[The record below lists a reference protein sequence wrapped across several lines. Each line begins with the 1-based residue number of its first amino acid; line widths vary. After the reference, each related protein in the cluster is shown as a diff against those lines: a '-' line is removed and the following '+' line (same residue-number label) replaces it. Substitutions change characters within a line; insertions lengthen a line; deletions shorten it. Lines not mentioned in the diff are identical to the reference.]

1 MANRKPKWLSAKY
14 NKHDVEKLNLMLDE
28 LSLNTVCNEANCPN
42 IGECYKKETATFLIM
57 GNNCTRHCKFCAV
70 SKEATL
76 PLNSEEPENV
86 AIASKRLEL
95 KHIVITSVTR
105 DDLEDGGAS
114 HYVKTIFAIKKAL
127 PESTIEVLIPD
138 LNGKEQNLDK
148 IIAAKP
154 DVINHNIETV
164 PSLYAEVRPEADY
177 KMSLGVIK
185 YVKAKDPGIIT
196 KTGIM
201 LGLGETEAEVLKV
214 MDDLVNIECDI
225 FTIGQYL
232 QPSKNHI
239 PVKEYIHP
247 EKFDEYKRIGEKK
260 GLRYIASS
268 PLVRSSYNALHAI
281 EKIKGES
288 IINDVC
294 RK

>member
-1 MANRKPKWLSAKY
+1 MANQRPKWLSAKY
-14 NKHDVEKLNLMLDE
+14 NKHDVDKLNLMLE
-28 LSLNTVCNEANCPN
+28 KLSLNTVCNEANCPN
-42 IGECYKKETATFLIM
+42 IGECYQKNTATFLIM

-70 SKEATL
+70 AQEAAL
-76 PLNSEEPENV
+76 PLNPEEPDNV
-86 AIASKRLEL
+86 AIASKSLGL

-105 DDLEDGGAS
+105 DDLADGGAS
-114 HYVKTIFAIKKAL
+114 HYVQTIFAVKKAL
-127 PESTIEVLIPD
+127 PGSTIEVLIPD
-138 LNGKEQNLDK
+138 LNGKERNLDK

-177 KMSLGVIK
+177 QRSLGVIK

-201 LGLGETEAEVLKV
+201 LGLGETEEEVLKV
-214 MDDLVNIECDI
+214 VDDLVDIECDI

-232 QPSKNHI
+232 RPSKIHI
-239 PVKEYIHP
+239 PVKEFISP
-247 EKFDEYKRIGEKK
+247 EKFAEYKRIGEKK

-268 PLVRSSYNALHAI
+268 PLVRSSYNALDAI
-281 EKIKGES
+281 EIIKNEG
-288 IINDVC
+288 I
-294 RK
+294 RQ